1 MRRKTRFITSPVA
14 QKNDGSLNS
23 FVSIVLFS
31 ENHGYRMKSYGPISL
46 MKIEGKALIRRQVE
60 AIKATFKN
68 FEIILCS
75 GFETQRTV
83 EFVKNNFSE
92 VNIRVVENQIHFN
105 SNCCE
110 SARLCL
116 HNTNNS
122 KILMCN
128 GALLLTSDM
137 LRSIDYSK
145 STVLC
150 QEKDEYKNF
159 EVGVIDNGGTLESM
173 AVGIKTKVWN
183 EVVYLSNKRIINS
196 LYATVSNPE
205 YKNRFL
211 FEAINVVLKDNK
223 MMTTEMQDSPAIKI
237 QNIKTL
243 KRITKI

>member
-1 MRRKTRFITSPVA
+1 MRRRTRFITSPIGER
-14 QKNDGSLNS
+14 NEGSLES

-46 MKIEGKALIRRQVE
+46 MKIEGKALIQRQIE
-60 AIKATFKN
+60 AIKATFKK
-68 FEIILCS
+68 FEIVLCS
-75 GFETQRTV
+75 GFETHKTV

-105 SNCCE
+105 SNDCE

-116 HNTNNS
+116 HNINNT
-122 KILMCN
+122 KILLCN
-128 GALLLTSDM
+128 GALLITPEM

-159 EVGVIDNGGTLESM
+159 DVGVIENGGFLESM

-183 EVVYLSNKRIINS
+183 EVIYLGNRKIIKN
-196 LYATVSNPE
+196 LYNTISNPE

-223 MMTTEMQDSPAIKI
+223 MMAVDTLDAPTIKI